1 MSKIHVMSEVLANKI
16 AAGEVIER
24 VSSVVKE
31 LVENSIDAKSKSI
44 KIDLVNAGIK
54 SLTVTDDG
62 IGMESDDALL
72 AFSRHAT
79 SKLLRDDD
87 LFFIN
92 TLGFRGEALPSI
104 ASVSKVILKTST
116 GNAGT
121 LIEIHGGKLIKEEKS
136 DARIGTTF
144 TVSDLFYN
152 TPARL
157 KYLKSETTELSSIVM
172 YIEKL
177 ALTHPEIKFT
187 LTNNDK
193 VIVST
198 SGSNNLLKTIYEI
211 YGYLVSSNMVSINAS
226 SEDYDIN
233 GYVCKP
239 TILKSNRNHM
249 TTMVNGRIVKNI
261 ELNKAINDAYYTYKP
276 DIKYPIVVINIE
288 TDPTIIDVNIH
299 PTKQDIKFSKQ
310 YELNE
315 LVTKTIKEALYK
327 ALLIP
332 KIEVKEKINDNEI
345 GILNEYNKPIINN
358 NEAKEYVINKD
369 LKVLNDE
376 QVKFDFR
383 KVESNVNS
391 DITKEKVNDDNKN
404 ETLKKLELYPCGLV
418 MGTYIVCENE
428 NNMYLIDQHAAQER
442 VNYERYLKHLKEQD
456 IHITNLLIPYT
467 IELNPSD
474 YIKFNERKNILTDMG
489 FGIEEFG
496 INTLVFKSHP
506 SWLLPGFEF
515 ESINKLVDLVINDY
529 NIDRI
534 KFYDSVSKTLACKMS
549 VKGNTRITQDAMQT
563 IIDDLVLC
571 DNPYNCPHGRPT
583 IITFTKYELER
594 MFKRVM
600 N

>member
-54 SLTVTDDG
+54 SLTVSDDG

-104 ASVSKVILKTST
+104 ASVSKVTLKTST

-121 LIEIHGGKLIKEEKS
+121 LIEIHGGKLIRQEKS

-211 YGYLVSSNMVSINAS
+211 YGYLVSSNMISINAS

-249 TTMVNGRIVKNI
+249 TTIVNGRIVKNI

-315 LVTKTIKEALYK
+315 LVTKTIKDALYK

-345 GILNEYNKPIINN
+345 GILNEYNEPIKNN

-383 KVESNVNS
+383 KVENNVNS
-391 DITKEKVNDDNKN
+391 DITKEKVNDSNKN

-474 YIKFNERKNILTDMG
+474 YIKFNERKNILTDIG

-496 INTLVFKSHP
+496 INTIVFKSHP
-506 SWLLPGFEF
+506 NWLLPGFEF

-549 VKGNTRITQDAMQT
+549 VQGNTRITQDAMQT

>member
-31 LVENSIDAKSKSI
+31 LVENSIDATSKSI

-62 IGMESDDALL
+62 VGMESEDALL

-79 SKLLRDDD
+79 SKILKYDDF
-87 LFFIN
+87 FFIN

-144 TVSDLFYN
+144 IVSDLFYN

-211 YGYLVSSNMVSINAS
+211 YGYLVSSNMISINAS

-249 TTMVNGRIVKNI
+249 TTIVNGRIVKNI

-332 KIEVKEKINDNEI
+332 KIEVKEKINNNEI
-345 GILNEYNKPIINN
+345 SILNEYNEPINN
-358 NEAKEYVINKD
+358 NDAKEYVINKD

-383 KVESNVNS
+383 KVENNVNT
-391 DITKEKVNDDNKN
+391 DIIKEKVNDDNKN

-456 IHITNLLIPYT
+456 IHIANLLIPYT

-474 YIKFNERKNILTDMG
+474 YIKFNERKSILTDMG

-496 INTLVFKSHP
+496 INTLIFKSHP
-506 SWLLPGFEF
+506 TWLLTGYEN
-515 ESINKLVDLVINDY
+515 ESIEKIVDLVINDY

-549 VKGNTRITQDAMQT
+549 VKGNTRITPEAMQT
-563 IIDDLVLC
+563 IIDDLVVC

>member
-79 SKLLRDDD
+79 SKLLKDDD

-187 LTNNDK
+187 LTNNGK

-211 YGYLVSSNMVSINAS
+211 YGYLVSSNMISINAS

-239 TILKSNRNHM
+239 SILKSNRNHI
-249 TTMVNGRIVKNI
+249 TTIVNGRIVKNI

-315 LVTKTIKEALYK
+315 LVTKTIKDALYK

-345 GILNEYNKPIINN
+345 GILNEYNEPIKNN

-383 KVESNVNS
+383 KVENNVNS
-391 DITKEKVNDDNKN
+391 DITKEKVNDSNKN

-474 YIKFNERKNILTDMG
+474 YIKFNERKNILTDIG

-496 INTLVFKSHP
+496 INTIVFKSHP
-506 SWLLPGFEF
+506 NWLLPGFEF

>member
-391 DITKEKVNDDNKN
+391 DIAKEKVNDDNKN

>member
-79 SKLLRDDD
+79 SKLLNDDD

-121 LIEIHGGKLIKEEKS
+121 LIEIHGGKLIRQEKS

-211 YGYLVSSNMVSINAS
+211 YGYLVSSNMISINAS

-249 TTMVNGRIVKNI
+249 TTIVNGRIVKNI

-332 KIEVKEKINDNEI
+332 KIEVKEKINNNEI
-345 GILNEYNKPIINN
+345 SILNEYNEPINN
-358 NEAKEYVINKD
+358 NDAKEYVINKD

-383 KVESNVNS
+383 KVENNVNT
-391 DITKEKVNDDNKN
+391 DIIKEKVNDDNKN

-474 YIKFNERKNILTDMG
+474 YIKFNERKSILTDMG

-496 INTLVFKSHP
+496 INTLIFKSHP
-506 SWLLPGFEF
+506 TWLLTGYEN
-515 ESINKLVDLVINDY
+515 ESIEKLVDLVINDY

-549 VKGNTRITQDAMQT
+549 VKGNTRITPEAMQT
-563 IIDDLVLC
+563 IIDDLVVC

>member
-62 IGMESDDALL
+62 TGMESDDALL

-79 SKLLRDDD
+79 SKLLKDDD

-104 ASVSKVILKTST
+104 ASVSKVVLKTST
-116 GNAGT
+116 GEVGT
-121 LIEIHGGKLIKEEKS
+121 LIEINGGKLIRQEKS
-136 DARIGTTF
+136 DSRRGTTF
-144 TVSDLFYN
+144 NVSDLFYN

-211 YGYLVSSNMVSINAS
+211 YGYVVSSNMISINAS
-226 SEDYDIN
+226 DEDYDIN

-239 TILKSNRNHM
+239 NILKSNRNHM
-249 TTMVNGRIVKNI
+249 TTIVNGRIVKNI

-315 LVTKTIKEALYK
+315 LITKTIREALYK

-332 KIEVKEKINDNEI
+332 KIEVKEKIGDNEI
-345 GILNEYNKPIINN
+345 NILNEYNEPIKND
-358 NEAKEYVINKD
+358 EVKEYVINKD
-369 LKVLNDE
+369 LKALNDE

-383 KVESNVNS
+383 KVESNVNN
-391 DITKEKVNDDNKN
+391 DITKEKITDDNKN

-474 YIKFNERKNILTDMG
+474 YIKFNERKNILTELG
-489 FGIEEFG
+489 FTIEEFG
-496 INTLVFKSHP
+496 INTIVFKSHP
-506 SWLLPGFEF
+506 SWLLPGYEF

-534 KFYDSVSKTLACKMS
+534 KFYDSISKTLACKMS

>member
-54 SLTVTDDG
+54 SLTVSDDG

-121 LIEIHGGKLIKEEKS
+121 LIEIHGGKLIRQEKS

-211 YGYLVSSNMVSINAS
+211 YGYLVSSNMISINAS

-233 GYVCKP
+233 GYICKP
-239 TILKSNRNHM
+239 SILKSNRNHM
-249 TTMVNGRIVKNI
+249 TTIVNGRIVKNI

-315 LVTKTIKEALYK
+315 LVTKTIKDALYK

-345 GILNEYNKPIINN
+345 GILNEYSEPIINN

-376 QVKFDFR
+376 QLKFDFR
-383 KVESNVNS
+383 KVENNVNS
-391 DITKEKVNDDNKN
+391 DITKEKVNDSNKN
-404 ETLKKLELYPCGLV
+404 DTLKKLELYPCGLV

-474 YIKFNERKNILTDMG
+474 YIKFNERKNILTDIG

-496 INTLVFKSHP
+496 INTIVFKSHP
-506 SWLLPGFEF
+506 NWLLPGFEF
-515 ESINKLVDLVINDY
+515 ESIQKLVDLVINDY

>member
-62 IGMESDDALL
+62 TGMESDDALL

-79 SKLLRDDD
+79 SKLLKDDD

-104 ASVSKVILKTST
+104 ASVSKVVLKTST
-116 GNAGT
+116 GEVGT
-121 LIEIHGGKLIKEEKS
+121 LIEINGGKLIRQEKS
-136 DARIGTTF
+136 DSRRGTTF
-144 TVSDLFYN
+144 NVSDLFYN

-211 YGYLVSSNMVSINAS
+211 YGYVVSSNMISINAS
-226 SEDYDIN
+226 DEDYDIN

-239 TILKSNRNHM
+239 NILKSNRNHM
-249 TTMVNGRIVKNI
+249 TTIVNGRIVKNI

-315 LVTKTIKEALYK
+315 LITKTIREALYK

-332 KIEVKEKINDNEI
+332 KIEVKEKIGNNEI
-345 GILNEYNKPIINN
+345 NILNEYNEPIKND
-358 NEAKEYVINKD
+358 EVKEYVINKD
-369 LKVLNDE
+369 LKALNDE

-383 KVESNVNS
+383 KVESNVNN
-391 DITKEKVNDDNKN
+391 DITKEKITDDNKN

-474 YIKFNERKNILTDMG
+474 YIKFNERKNILTELG
-489 FGIEEFG
+489 FTIEEFG
-496 INTLVFKSHP
+496 INTIVFKSHP
-506 SWLLPGFEF
+506 SWLLPGYEF

-534 KFYDSVSKTLACKMS
+534 KFYDSISKTLACKMS

>member
-79 SKLLRDDD
+79 SKLLKDDD

-121 LIEIHGGKLIKEEKS
+121 LIEINGGKLIRQEKS

-211 YGYLVSSNMVSINAS
+211 YGYIVSSNMISINAS

-249 TTMVNGRIVKNI
+249 TTIVNGRIVKNI

-332 KIEVKEKINDNEI
+332 KIEVKEKINNNEI
-345 GILNEYNKPIINN
+345 SILNEYNEPINN
-358 NEAKEYVINKD
+358 NDAKEYVINKD

-383 KVESNVNS
+383 KVENNVNT
-391 DITKEKVNDDNKN
+391 DIIKEKVNDDNKN

-474 YIKFNERKNILTDMG
+474 YIKFNERKSILTDMG

-496 INTLVFKSHP
+496 INTLIFKSHP
-506 SWLLPGFEF
+506 TWLLTGYEN
-515 ESINKLVDLVINDY
+515 ESIEKLVDLVINDY

-549 VKGNTRITQDAMQT
+549 VKGNTRITPEAMQT
-563 IIDDLVLC
+563 IIDDLVVC

>member
-54 SLTVTDDG
+54 SLTITDDG
-62 IGMESDDALL
+62 VGMESDDALL

-79 SKLLRDDD
+79 SKLLKDDD

-211 YGYLVSSNMVSINAS
+211 YGYLVSSNMISINAS

-239 TILKSNRNHM
+239 SILKSNRNHM
-249 TTMVNGRIVKNI
+249 TTIVNGRIVKNI

-315 LVTKTIKEALYK
+315 LVTKTIKDALYK

-332 KIEVKEKINDNEI
+332 KIEVKEKISDNEI

-358 NEAKEYVINKD
+358 NEAKEYVINKN
-369 LKVLNDE
+369 LKILNDE

-391 DITKEKVNDDNKN
+391 NVIKDRVNEDNKN
-404 ETLKKLELYPCGLV
+404 EKLKKLELYPCGLV

-474 YIKFNERKNILTDMG
+474 YIKFNERKKVLTDMG

-496 INTLVFKSHP
+496 INTIVFKSHP

-515 ESINKLVDLVINDY
+515 ESIQKLVDLVINDY

>member
-62 IGMESDDALL
+62 VGMESDDALL

-79 SKLLRDDD
+79 SKLLKDDD

-211 YGYLVSSNMVSINAS
+211 YGYLVSSNMISINAS
-226 SEDYDIN
+226 SEDYDIS

-239 TILKSNRNHM
+239 SILKSNRNHM
-249 TTMVNGRIVKNI
+249 TTIVNGRIVKNI

-315 LVTKTIKEALYK
+315 LVTKTIKDALYK

-332 KIEVKEKINDNEI
+332 KIEVKEKISDNEI

-358 NEAKEYVINKD
+358 NEAKEYVINKN
-369 LKVLNDE
+369 LKILNDE

-391 DITKEKVNDDNKN
+391 NVIKDRVNEDNKN

-474 YIKFNERKNILTDMG
+474 YIKFNERKKVLTDMG

-496 INTLVFKSHP
+496 INTIVFKSHP

-515 ESINKLVDLVINDY
+515 ESIQKLVDLVINDY

>member
-62 IGMESDDALL
+62 IGMENDDALL

-79 SKLLRDDD
+79 SKLLKDDD

-121 LIEIHGGKLIKEEKS
+121 LIEINGGKLIKEEKS

-211 YGYLVSSNMVSINAS
+211 YGYLVSSNMISINAS

-249 TTMVNGRIVKNI
+249 TTIVNGRIVKNI

-332 KIEVKEKINDNEI
+332 KIEVKEKINNNEI
-345 GILNEYNKPIINN
+345 SILNEYNEPIINN
-358 NEAKEYVINKD
+358 NDVKEYVINKD

-376 QVKFDFR
+376 QVKFDFK
-383 KVESNVNS
+383 KVENNVNT
-391 DITKEKVNDDNKN
+391 DIIKEKVNDDNKN

-456 IHITNLLIPYT
+456 IHITNLLVPYT

-474 YIKFNERKNILTDMG
+474 YIKFNERKNVLTDMG
-489 FGIEEFG
+489 VGIEEFG
-496 INTLVFKSHP
+496 INTLIFKSHP
-506 SWLLPGFEF
+506 TWLLTGYEN
-515 ESINKLVDLVINDY
+515 ESIEKLVDLVINDY

-549 VKGNTRITQDAMQT
+549 VKGNTRITPEAMQT
-563 IIDDLVLC
+563 IIDDLVIC

>member
-62 IGMESDDALL
+62 VGMESDDALL

-79 SKLLRDDD
+79 SKLLKDDD

-121 LIEIHGGKLIKEEKS
+121 LIEIHGGKLIKQEKS

-211 YGYLVSSNMVSINAS
+211 YGYLVSSNMISINAS
-226 SEDYDIN
+226 SEDYDIS

-239 TILKSNRNHM
+239 SILKSNRNHM
-249 TTMVNGRIVKNI
+249 TTIVNGRIVKNI

-332 KIEVKEKINDNEI
+332 KIEVKEKISDNEI
-345 GILNEYNKPIINN
+345 GILNEYNEPIMNN

-383 KVESNVNS
+383 KVENNVNS
-391 DITKEKVNDDNKN
+391 DITKEKVNDFNKN

-489 FGIEEFG
+489 FGIEDFG
-496 INTLVFKSHP
+496 INTIVFKSHP

-515 ESINKLVDLVINDY
+515 ESIQKLVDLVINDY